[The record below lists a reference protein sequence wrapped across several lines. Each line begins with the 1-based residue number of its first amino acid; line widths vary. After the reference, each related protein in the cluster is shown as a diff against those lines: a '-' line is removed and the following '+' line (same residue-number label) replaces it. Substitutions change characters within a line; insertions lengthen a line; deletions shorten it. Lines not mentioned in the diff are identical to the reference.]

1 MHYGDSVKHQD
12 PTINQGQPLTV
23 SNLNEEG
30 DQALCR
36 HSDDREEW
44 YAVQDL
50 TVVQDLDDS
59 FI

>member
-1 MHYGDSVKHQD
+1 MHYGDSVKHQN
-12 PTINQGQPLTV
+12 PAVNQGQPMTI
-23 SNLNEEG
+23 SSLNEEG

-36 HSDDREEW
+36 LSDDSEEW
-44 YAVQDL
+44 YAAEDL